1 MEFEAEWDEAA
12 LAEIAAIEAR
22 ALHKE
27 CDDAPPLPP
36 PPKDTLKPWI
46 APAQSQSLE
55 KPLFEFFGFD
65 AFRDGQ
71 RDVVEAA
78 LQGRDVGVFWA
89 TGRGKSVCY
98 QLPALHTGRVAVVVS
113 PLISLMAD
121 QVCVRGC
128 SLPSPLLPC
137 GALSRFLSADL
148 APSPLSHL
156 TGGAP
161 EQQRRPRREASRS
174 DARLCSAR
182 PNH

>member
-1 MEFEAEWDEAA
+1 MPRVTPLPRRARGSMEFEAEWDEAA

-36 PPKDTLKPWI
+36 PPRDTLKPWI

-121 QVCVRGC
+121 QVCVCGGLL
-128 SLPSPLLPC
+128 SLH
-137 GALSRFLSADL
+137 ALS
-148 APSPLSHL
+148 
-156 TGGAP
+156 
-161 EQQRRPRREASRS
+161 PRASS
-174 DARLCSAR
+174 L
-182 PNH
+182 